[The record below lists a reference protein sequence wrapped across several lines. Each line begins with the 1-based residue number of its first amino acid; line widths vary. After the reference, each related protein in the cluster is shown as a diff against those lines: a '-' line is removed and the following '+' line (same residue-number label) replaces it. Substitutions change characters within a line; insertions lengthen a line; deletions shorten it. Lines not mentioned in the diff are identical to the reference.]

1 METEVQN
8 LMEEWKRNLPIE
20 IEKFYSFA
28 ATNVKKFQTFD
39 LLSYFSYYNQL
50 HNSESYSDDRG
61 DKHFFVSETIALLCL
76 KNDFIDESTVSEEE
90 FMGLIEELQ
99 NAILSYCGRSDMLE
113 PSIGTMGE
121 DVTSDAAD
129 LLSREAKQ
137 IRNPGLPDHHLL
149 FAERLFEP
157 IKQEIKNL
165 FGFSVADSVVIRRL
179 LSSMINEKCSKSFD
193 EAFNNAKSCIKE
205 ITKYKK
211 KKVVEDNGIFNKEQ
225 LDEWALLPYKEIAQN
240 LRSYFLNRMFY
251 KFSDTFTFTAEELS
265 DFTGVEIASAKSFL
279 DTFSCSFPSLKEGDK
294 IYEPISLL
302 KSKPFL
308 EHKGRYLIPSFPLL
322 TWAVE
327 DLIFDELFAG
337 KVKLAKSIS
346 DIRHDFL
353 LSEAFSYFRKMLPT
367 AKFFPVNLNYY
378 IDGVKW
384 ETDGLILYDK
394 TLFVIEA
401 KGHRITPRAKKGD
414 KVRTQKH
421 LKQIIE
427 ESYSQGVRVVDYIE
441 GNEKADFKPLN
452 SDRVEI
458 SKNDYD
464 DVVIVCLT
472 FESIGNL
479 SMLIKGTNEI
489 GYFKSNH
496 FPLIISIYDLVMF
509 ADIFENPIVFMHYVR
524 RRKKFLENKF
534 ISIYEEMDLVS
545 YFLSNG
551 LYIDRLLEES
561 QEKGV
566 NWIHFS
572 PDTDA
577 INDYYM
583 YKFGHKSKFT
593 EKPRSYIAKEFD
605 ELLLQLDSS
614 MLPHRVRMGLLLLEF
629 NNDSIKQLMAYVK
642 KTKKLFAKDKTVH
655 DCSIYTSSLG
665 GIGVTIMT
673 GANIQ
678 ELSFKLD
685 RYCTYKLNQQ
695 NSNSWIGL
703 GDTSI
708 DSRRYNFQSMYFA
721 MIEKVE

>member
-1 METEVQN
+1 MDTEGQN
-8 LMEEWKRNLPIE
+8 LMEEWKNNLPIE
-20 IEKFYSFA
+20 IEKLYSFA

-39 LLSYFSYYNQL
+39 LLSYLSHYNQR
-50 HNSESYSDDRG
+50 HDSENYSDDRG
-61 DKHFFVSETIALLCL
+61 NKHFFVSETIALLCL
-76 KNDFIDESTVSEEE
+76 KNDFVDESTVSEEE
-90 FMGLIEELQ
+90 FMKLTGELQ

-113 PSIGTMGE
+113 PMIRTMGE

-149 FAERLFEP
+149 FTEKLFEP
-157 IKQEIKNL
+157 IQQEIKKL
-165 FGFSVADSVVIRRL
+165 FGFSVADSVLIRKL
-179 LSSMINEKCSKSFD
+179 LSSMINEKCNRSID
-193 EAFNNAKSCIKE
+193 EALSTAKECIKE

-211 KKVVEDNGIFNKEQ
+211 KKVIEENSIFVKEQ
-225 LDEWALLPYKEIAQN
+225 LDELASLPYKEIAWN
-240 LRSYFLNRMFY
+240 MRSYFLNKLFY
-251 KFSDTFTFTAEELS
+251 KFGDTFTFTAEELS
-265 DFTGVEIASAKSFL
+265 DFTGVELASVESFL
-279 DTFSCSFPSLKEGDK
+279 NTFSCGFPSLKESDK
-294 IYEPISLL
+294 IYEPISIL
-302 KSKPFL
+302 KSKPLL
-308 EHKGRYLIPSFPLL
+308 EHHGRYLIPSFPLL

-327 DLIFDELFAG
+327 DLLFDELFAG
-337 KVKLAKSIS
+337 KAKLTKSIS
-346 DIRHDFL
+346 DVRHDFVL
-353 LSEAFSYFRKMLPT
+353 TEGFSYFRKILPT
-367 AKFFPVNLNYY
+367 AKFFPANLNYY

-427 ESYSQGVRVVDYIE
+427 ESYSQGVRVVEYIE
-441 GNEKADFKPLN
+441 STKKAEFKPLN
-452 SDRVEI
+452 SGRVEI
-458 SKNDYD
+458 SKSNFD
-464 DVVIVCLT
+464 DVVVVCLT
-472 FESIGNL
+472 FEPIGNL

-524 RRKKFLENKF
+524 RRKKFLENKH

-545 YFLSNG
+545 YFLSSG
-551 LYIDRLLEES
+551 LYIDRLLQES
-561 QEKGV
+561 QEQNV

-593 EKPRSYIAKEFD
+593 EKPKSYITKEFD
-605 ELLLQLDSS
+605 EFLLQLDSS
-614 MLPHRVRMGLLLLEF
+614 MLPHRVRMGLLVLEF
-629 NNDSIKQLMAYVK
+629 NNDSIKQLMAYLK
-642 KTKKLFAKDKTVH
+642 KIKKLFAKDKTVH
-655 DCSIYTSSLG
+655 DCSVYTSKLG

-673 GANIQ
+673 GTNIQ

-685 RYCTYKLNQQ
+685 RYCTHKLDQQ
-695 NSNSWIGL
+695 NSNAWIGL

-708 DSRRYNFQSMYFA
+708 DSKRFNFQSMYFA
-721 MIEKVE
+721 MGEKVE